1 MKDWFDFN
9 NVIGFSQVKLLIND
23 ETRDV
28 LAVKI
33 INTKLHP
40 EAKLSIRKEIAIHR
54 ALTHPNIIKY
64 FGHRTESSLECLF
77 LEYASG
83 GELFNKIGEFEIL
96 KKIRS

>member
-1 MKDWFDFN
+1 M
-9 NVIGFSQVKLLIND
+9 KLLVND

-54 ALTHPNIIKY
+54 ALSHPNIIKY
-64 FGHRTESSLECLF
+64 FGHRTESTVECLF

-83 GELFNKIGEFEIL
+83 GELFNKIGEFFVEF
-96 KKIRS
+96 